1 MTGGHRGPPLQ
12 NLPIYPQH
20 TTRMDLQQ
28 SLIRFLLLAPPYL
41 FALTVHE
48 LAHGWMAWKLGDPTA
63 KNAGRLTLN
72 PISHLDPLGAL
83 LFILANIGW
92 AKPVPVNPAYFR
104 NPQKGML
111 WVALAGPGANVLLAI
126 ASAILAQLVAELFQ
140 LDVVPTSFLAPA
152 LNMVIASV
160 WINIMLTV
168 FNLLPVP
175 PLDGSKVLMGLLP
188 PDAARSYARLEPYGF
203 ILLLLLSYLGVISTL
218 MMPIMQ
224 FASEL
229 LLR

>member
-1 MTGGHRGPPLQ
+1 
-12 NLPIYPQH
+12 
-20 TTRMDLQQ
+20 MDLQQ

-48 LAHGWMAWKLGDPTA
+48 LAHGWTAWKLGDPTA

-83 LFILANIGW
+83 LFIVANIGW
-92 AKPVPVNPAYFR
+92 AKPVPVNPSYFR

-111 WVALAGPGANVLLAI
+111 VVALAGPGSNLLLAI
-126 ASAILAQLVAELFQ
+126 ASAILAQLVAALFQ
-140 LDVVPTSFLAPA
+140 LRVVPTSFLAPA

-188 PDAARSYARLEPYGF
+188 PDAARSYAQLEPYGF